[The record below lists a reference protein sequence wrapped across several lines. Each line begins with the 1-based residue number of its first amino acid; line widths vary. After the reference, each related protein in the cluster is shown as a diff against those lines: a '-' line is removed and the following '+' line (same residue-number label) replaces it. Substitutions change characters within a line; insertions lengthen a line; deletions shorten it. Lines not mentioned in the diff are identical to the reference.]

1 MKQISRNIVMNSQK
15 IFTADANFD
24 LSENVVKFIMDNYG
38 EYFSSEKLSF
48 QINMII
54 DEIFGNIS
62 KYAFNNEG
70 GKVNILSWLEE
81 DPLRLNIKF
90 IDNGIPFNPLEIEKP
105 DITSSVNNRKI
116 GGLGIFIVKSM
127 VDSFVYKYI
136 HECNVLTITKV
147 LN

>member
-1 MKQISRNIVMNSQK
+1 MNHLKKRIVMKSQK
-15 IFTADANFD
+15 ILTIEANFD
-24 LSENVVKFIMDNYG
+24 LSENVVNFFMENYG
-38 EYFSSEKLSF
+38 EYFPSVKLNF

-62 KYAFNNEG
+62 RYAFTNEG
-70 GKVNILSWLEE
+70 GKINILSWIEE
-81 DPLRLNIKF
+81 DPLSLNIKF
-90 IDNGIPFNPLEIEKP
+90 IDNGVPFNPLEIENP
-105 DITSSVNNRKI
+105 DITSSVDNRKI

-136 HECNVLTITKV
+136 HKCNVLTITKV